1 MLIFG
6 SEGVV
11 GDCLSSI
18 LSYDDKVI
26 EALLK
31 SFWQTL
37 ALVQTLNSIAKAA
50 IYFVTRRLSS

>member
-1 MLIFG
+1 
-6 SEGVV
+6 
-11 GDCLSSI
+11 
-18 LSYDDKVI
+18 
-26 EALLK
+26 LK